1 MDATPEGVTEKKSP
15 GHLTLKSTEL
25 AEIKNWKVGKQ
36 YHLHLVVEQKSI
48 RESYEK
54 KDEYEAKFDVVK
66 AIHMKGGAVSE
77 EEYKKMSE
85 EEQDKADEKDVMGK
99 DE

>member
-1 MDATPEGVTEKKSP
+1 MDAIPEAVEAKPSP
-15 GHLTLKSTEL
+15 GHLTLKSKEL

-36 YHLHLVVEQKSI
+36 YHLHLVVEQKAI

-54 KDEYEAKFDVVK
+54 KDGYEAEFDVIKVMS
-66 AIHMKGGAVSE
+66 MKGGAVSE
-77 EEYKKMSE
+77 EDYKKMSE
-85 EEQDKADEKDVMGK
+85 EEQDKADEKDVMG